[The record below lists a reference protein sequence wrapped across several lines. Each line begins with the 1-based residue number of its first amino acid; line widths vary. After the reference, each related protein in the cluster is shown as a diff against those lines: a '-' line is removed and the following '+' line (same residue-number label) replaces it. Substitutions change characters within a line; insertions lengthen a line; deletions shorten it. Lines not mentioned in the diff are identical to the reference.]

1 MKHLSISN
9 WLTQLGLPQYCTLF
23 DEQYDGVEDLLHLTE
38 VDLRKM
44 GIENQIHRTHII
56 SNILLLQEAE
66 RRKELR
72 MLATGKFA
80 SLPRNMQMNHQ
91 FSLASSMDL
100 SSKSSLTEHHLDSF
114 QDISIHG
121 TLPRKKKGT
130 IPVRSCDM
138 FSHMGTLPYS
148 RTPRQQASL
157 IQDVI
162 EEYPLQDGKSEKFHL
177 RDQNMLDPAME
188 YVKFSRERQIMDST
202 PEKLK
207 KELEEELQLSS
218 EDLRS
223 HAWYHGRIPRQV
235 AESLVQRDGDFLIR
249 DSLSSPGN
257 FVLTCQWKNI
267 SQHFKINRTVVRLS
281 EAYCRV
287 QYQFELE
294 SFDSIPGLVRYH
306 VGNRKPISKQSGAI
320 IFQPIN
326 RTVPLRCLEEQYG
339 VSPVRQREC
348 SISEGKSE
356 TAKRLSLNVCGV
368 QSREHSLTRGNLL
381 RNKEKSGSQPASLDH
396 VQEKRFPLKTHQS
409 ESYLPIGSRHPSQVP
424 ETGTGSCPNSPIS
437 PFRTGSEPTLSP
449 TVVQRVASDSQS
461 GEALRGS
468 DSQLCPKPPPK
479 PSKVPL
485 LKPPQSPLA
494 WHSSE
499 AHYCELNPAT
509 PMDCGP
515 AKQPSCQKSS
525 YVEHLTAK
533 ENGALSSR
541 NSETSYL
548 TLEQDAS
555 QRSMDPLA
563 AQSVMAEEG
572 SMYVAPVLETVSSFK
587 PNDFESKLLPLE
599 NKPLETS
606 MLKRVKELFTNND
619 PKIIAQHILRMDCK
633 VARILEVSEEMR
645 RIMGVSS
652 GLELITL
659 PYGHQLR
666 LDLIE
671 RHNTMAIGIAVDIL
685 GCTGN
690 LEERAATLNR
700 IIQVAVELKDV
711 LGDLYAFSA
720 IMKALEMPQISRL
733 EQTWTTLRHHY
744 THMAITYE
752 KQLKPFSKALHE
764 GKETVCSPP
773 NIITVPLLMPLV
785 TLMERETVTFEGL
798 DLWENTDQS
807 CEIMLKHLIAARS
820 IAQHADMYRMAA
832 ERILEGFQP
841 DEEMSEI
848 FKTEFQMR
856 LLWGSKGA
864 QVNQRERYEKFNQIL
879 NALSRKLEPPPVK
892 QVELLNI

>member
-9 WLTQLGLPQYCTLF
+9 WLTELGLPEYCMLF
-23 DEQYDGVEDLLHLTE
+23 DKQYDGVEDLLHLTE
-38 VDLRKM
+38 VDLRKI
-44 GIENQIHRTHII
+44 GIENQIHRTHIL

-66 RRKELR
+66 RKRELR
-72 MLATGKFA
+72 MIAAGKLA
-80 SLPRNMQMNHQ
+80 SLPRNMQVNHQ

-100 SSKSSLTEHHLDSF
+100 LSSKPPLAEHRVDSY
-114 QDISIHG
+114 QDVSIHG

-130 IPVRSCDM
+130 IPIRSCDM
-138 FSHMGTLPYS
+138 FSHMGTLPFS
-148 RTPRQQASL
+148 RTHRQQSPL

-162 EEYPLQDGKSEKFHL
+162 EEYPLQDRKSEKLHF
-177 RDQNMLDPAME
+177 RGQNILDPAME
-188 YVKFSRERQIMDST
+188 YVKFSRERQVMDNT

-207 KELEEELQLSS
+207 KELEEELLLSS

-267 SQHFKINRTVVRLS
+267 SQHFKINRTVLRLN
-281 EAYCRV
+281 EAYCRI

-294 SFDSIPGLVRYH
+294 SFDSIPGLVRCY
-306 VGNRKPISKQSGAI
+306 VGNRRPVSKQSGAI

-326 RTVPLRCLEEQYG
+326 RTVPLRCLEEKYG
-339 VSPVRQREC
+339 VSPVRQKEC
-348 SISEGKSE
+348 NITEGKTE
-356 TAKRLSLNVCGV
+356 TAKRLSLSIYGV
-368 QSREHSLTRGNLL
+368 QSPEHSLTRGNLL

-396 VQEKRFPLKTHQS
+396 VQEKRFPLKAHQS
-409 ESYLPIGSRHPSQVP
+409 ESYLPIGSRHPSQLP
-424 ETGTGSCPNSPIS
+424 EVDTSPCSNSPA
-437 PFRTGSEPTLSP
+437 FRTGSEPTLSP
-449 TVVQRVASDSQS
+449 TVVRRVTSESPV

-479 PSKVPL
+479 PNKVPL
-485 LKPPQSPLA
+485 LRQPQSPLA

-509 PMDCGP
+509 SIDCG
-515 AKQPSCQKSS
+515 ATQQSLSQKSS
-525 YVEHLTAK
+525 YVEHLIAK
-533 ENGALSSR
+533 ENGLLSFR

-548 TLEQDAS
+548 IHEDDALQS
-555 QRSMDPLA
+555 SMDPLA
-563 AQSVMAEEG
+563 AWTEMAEEG
-572 SMYVAPVLETVSSFK
+572 SMFVAPVLETVSSFK
-587 PNDFESKLLPLE
+587 PNDFESKLLPPE
-599 NKPLETS
+599 NKPLETP
-606 MLKRVKELFTNND
+606 MLKRVKELFTNSN
-619 PKIIAQHILRMDCK
+619 PKVIAQHMLRMDCK

-645 RIMGVSS
+645 RRMGVRS

-666 LDLIE
+666 LDIIE

-700 IIQVAVELKDV
+700 IIQVAVELKDC

-720 IMKALEMPQISRL
+720 VMKALEMPQIARL
-733 EQTWTTLRHHY
+733 EQTWITLRHHY
-744 THMAITYE
+744 TQTAITYE

-764 GKETVCSPP
+764 GRETICAPQ
-773 NIITVPLLMPLV
+773 NNITVPLLMPSV
-785 TLMERETVTFEGL
+785 TLMERQVVIFDGM

-807 CEIMLKHLIAARS
+807 CEIMLKHLATARF
-820 IAQHADMYRMAA
+820 IAQNADMYRMTA

-841 DEEMSEI
+841 DDEMSEI

-879 NALSRKLEPPPVK
+879 TALSRKLEPPPVK
-892 QVELLNI
+892 QVEQ